1 MKSYFEIITEQKPFR
16 DPNEEDYRELA
27 EILEKQYGHLYTLE
41 QSKEVGDGL
50 IYIYTTLANGRK
62 ITAPK
67 EIKGH

>member
-1 MKSYFEIITEQKPFR
+1 MDTYP
-16 DPNEEDYRELA
+16 
-27 EILEKQYGHLYTLE
+27 LEFLTLE
-41 QSKEVGDGL
+41 QAKEVGDGL